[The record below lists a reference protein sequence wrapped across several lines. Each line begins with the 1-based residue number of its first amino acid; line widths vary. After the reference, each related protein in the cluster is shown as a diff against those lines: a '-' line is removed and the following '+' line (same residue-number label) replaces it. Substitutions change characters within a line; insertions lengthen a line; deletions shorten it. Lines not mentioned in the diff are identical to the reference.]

1 MDALPQDNHLQ
12 MRSYYFPPF
21 KNCIQPFSRICFY
34 YEACV
39 PVCHEKSSCCLFPA
53 FSAADCACFNK
64 DSSLA
69 DYLGIAVKS
78 KLASGMEFLASHE
91 GPYLIHCIPPGI
103 FYAKNM
109 ARTPG
114 RSRMI
119 RMAIYA
125 MPLSTGNAL
134 IFPLSLKETEASEKS
149 VNPRAIP

>member
-21 KNCIQPFSRICFY
+21 KNCTQPFSRICFY

-91 GPYLIHCIPPGI
+91 GPYLIHCTEGKDRAGFVSALLECLIGAGAES
-103 FYAKNM
+103 YL
-109 ARTPG
+109 
-114 RSRMI
+114 
-119 RMAIYA
+119 
-125 MPLSTGNAL
+125 LSTGISSETIQTIKDN
-134 IFPLSLKETEASEKS
+134 LKG
-149 VNPRAIP
+149 